1 MVKLGIIAEGDT
13 ETIFLKS
20 NQSFQFLLKDLNIEL
35 VKVIDGEGGGLNS
48 SSLLNSKKAILKD
61 AGANKI
67 IVLTDLDELPDFET
81 KKSQL
86 DLLEIEAVIIS
97 RKAFEAWFLAETTCI
112 RKAIESNDFYCEN
125 PEEIIKPFEEIKRLS
140 IQNRNG
146 RGYGSKP
153 LLAKRMNTLGFDIL
167 KVSLHPNCPS
177 AKYFI
182 NKLKQIAQI

>member
-13 ETIFLKS
+13 ETTFLKS
-20 NQSFQFLLKDLNIEL
+20 NQSFQLLLKELNIEL
-35 VKVIDGEGGGLNS
+35 VKTIDGEGGGLLS
-48 SSLLNSKKAILKD
+48 VSLINSKKAILKD

-67 IVLTDLDELPDFET
+67 IILTDLDELPDFAT

-86 DLLEIEAVIIS
+86 DLSEIEAVIIS
-97 RKAFEAWFLAETTCI
+97 KKAFEAWFLAETTCI
-112 RKAIESNDFYCEN
+112 RKAIESNDFFCEN

-140 IQNRNG
+140 IQNSNG

-167 KVSLHPNCPS
+167 KVSLHPNCRS

-182 NKLKQIAQI
+182 NKLKLIALA

>member
-13 ETIFLKS
+13 ETTFLKY
-20 NQSFQFLLKDLNIEL
+20 NQSFQLLLQNLNIQL
-35 VKVIDGEGGGLNS
+35 ISVIDGKGGQLNS

-67 IVLTDLDELPDFET
+67 IVLTDLDELPDFST

-86 DLLEIEAVIIS
+86 DLSEIDAVIIS

-112 RKAIESNDFYCEN
+112 RKAIESNDFYCDN

-153 LLAKRMNTLGFDIL
+153 LLAKKMNTLGFDIL

-182 NKLKQIAQI
+182 NKLKQIAQA